1 MVNLSSVA
9 VSAITVFVES
19 AHLHW
24 MNGTSDSSSKRERS
38 SSESPEHTKPES
50 KKFIQSDTRS
60 GATMEPDQQHDLC
73 ALIRG
78 LSITLTSVQTQ
89 VTEMRNSID
98 AKLEQLGTAVDQWKS
113 EKGEIIKRQTEL
125 ELRLDKIERQQKRNN
140 IVVTGAIDNGSD
152 RANNV
157 IEQLLKNKLDLN
169 MKVASAFRVKTRSG
183 TKIIAT
189 MNSLDD
195 KRAVMMAKKRLRVAD
210 NQTKIFIA
218 DDLIQKDEFIQYQA
232 RIFAKKMREEGK
244 DAKIGFKKVFVNN
257 MPYIWDTEQECFIN
271 RKN

>member
-1 MVNLSSVA
+1 
-9 VSAITVFVES
+9 
-19 AHLHW
+19 
-24 MNGTSDSSSKRERS
+24 MNGTSDSSNKRERS
-38 SSESPEHTKPES
+38 LSESPEHTKPES
-50 KKFIQSDTRS
+50 KKFLQSDTSS

-89 VTEMRNSID
+89 VTEMRISID

-169 MKVASAFRVKTRSG
+169 MKVASAFRVKTKSG

-195 KRAVMMAKKRLRVAD
+195 KSAVMMAKKRLRDAD
-210 NQTKIFIA
+210 GQTKIFIA

-244 DAKIGFKKVFVNN
+244 EAKIGFKKVFVNN
-257 MPYIWDTEQECFIN
+257 MPYIWDTEQESFIN